1 MNYYIVPFTPQ
12 SPLRPVILVVTWP
25 GVVICSSNMLMLS
38 PASSGRCKY
47 GSDGSTTVRFW
58 IVISGCQRSSLVLL
72 NATPVS

>member
-38 PASSGRCKY
+38 PASSGRCK
-47 GSDGSTTVRFW
+47 
-58 IVISGCQRSSLVLL
+58 
-72 NATPVS
+72 